1 MQQVYLYYK
10 GSANTP
16 ANRDITELF
25 LMEEFHWTPKQ
36 ISEIPYK
43 NIQKIILIKNQKYE
57 TQRINEN
64 IARSRSSS
72 TGAGRGGSF
81 TREI

>member
-16 ANRDITELF
+16 ASRDIIELF

-36 ISEIPYK
+36 IAEIPYK

-57 TQRINEN
+57 VQKINEN
-64 IARSRSSS
+64 ISKTKNAMNNMVK
-72 TGAGRGGSF
+72 GKH